1 MLALV
6 LLMPLSK
13 LCLPLMLVL
22 VLVLVL
28 LSLLLLL
35 QVATHP
41 LPDVAPEFPRE
52 VLPVSRAQGQVSK
65 EHPVQWMK
73 ELKVLQADLQSQVF
87 PASTQACFKQEQSFE
102 KDVSRQY
109 VVKPGVTIREIREI
123 SDMNLQVR
131 ETRRQ
136 RNAVQGA

>member
-6 LLMPLSK
+6 LLLPLSK

-28 LSLLLLL
+28 LSLLSLL

-41 LPDVAPEFPRE
+41 LPRVAPEFPRE
-52 VLPVSRAQGQVSK
+52 VLPVSRAPGQVSK

-87 PASTQACFKQEQSFE
+87 PASTQACFTQEQRFE
-102 KDVSRQY
+102 KDVSRQS
-109 VVKPGVTIREIREI
+109 VVKPEITIREIREI
-123 SDMNLQVR
+123 SDMNLQLT
-131 ETRRQ
+131 ETRRR